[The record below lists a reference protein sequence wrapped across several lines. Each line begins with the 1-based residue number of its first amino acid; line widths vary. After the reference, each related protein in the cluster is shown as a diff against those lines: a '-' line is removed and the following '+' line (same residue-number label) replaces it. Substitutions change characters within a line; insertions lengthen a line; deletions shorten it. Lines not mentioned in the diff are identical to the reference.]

1 MLHFIW
7 VLIIGAVVGAIGS
20 MIVGRDLPGG
30 WIGNLIGGLLG
41 AWVGG
46 NLLGNWGPNVAGM
59 AIIPAIIGA
68 AVVVFVIS
76 LLVRVFGGRG
86 KAAS

>member
-7 VLIIGAVVGAIGS
+7 VLIIGAVIGAIGS

-30 WIGNLIGGLLG
+30 WIGGLLG

>member
-7 VLIIGAVVGAIGS
+7 VLIIGAVIGAIGS
-20 MIVGRDLPGG
+20 MIVGRNLPGG

-46 NLLGNWGPNVAGM
+46 NIFGSWGPNVAGM
-59 AIIPAIIGA
+59 AILPAIIGA
-68 AVVVFVIS
+68 ALVVFVIS
-76 LLVRVFGGRG
+76 LLMRIFAGRG
-86 KAAS
+86 DAAK